1 VSELDV
7 LVPTCDRPTEL
18 AVTLSGLAAQEFGD
32 FSVIVSDQS
41 SGAPGWD
48 TPSGRAMI
56 RVLERNGHP
65 VRLSR
70 NLPRK
75 GLAHQRDHLLSL
87 SSARYVLYLDDDVWL
102 EPGTL
107 GRLHSAIA
115 ELECGF
121 VGNAVQGLSYLDDR
135 RPRELAPYEEW
146 PGRPE
151 PEHVSPD
158 SPAWNRWTLH
168 NAANPAHLSERVA
181 DRPKWIAYKVAW
193 VGGCVLYDR
202 EMLESVGGFG
212 FWREL
217 PERHCGEDVLPQLR
231 LQAKYGGAGILP
243 TGAVHLES
251 PTTVPDRTLEAYEV
265 VSP

>member
-1 VSELDV
+1 
-7 LVPTCDRPTEL
+7 
-18 AVTLSGLAAQEFGD
+18 
-32 FSVIVSDQS
+32 
-41 SGAPGWD
+41 
-48 TPSGRAMI
+48 
-56 RVLERNGHP
+56 
-65 VRLSR
+65 
-70 NLPRK
+70 
-75 GLAHQRDHLLSL
+75 
-87 SSARYVLYLDDDVWL
+87 
-102 EPGTL
+102 
-107 GRLHSAIA
+107 
-115 ELECGF
+115 
-121 VGNAVQGLSYLDDR
+121 
-135 RPRELAPYEEW
+135 
-146 PGRPE
+146 
-151 PEHVSPD
+151 VSPD